1 MTTKTDFT
9 PAEWEALRNAP
20 HIAAVAVAA
29 AGASGL
35 GTFKESF
42 AAMEGVMQAQKSDNA
57 FLRELSSREEA
68 MAGQQF
74 LRSQMSLGMK
84 PQELMDKLSGLA
96 NETLGTAVRALHAKS
111 PADAKAYSDW
121 VGGIAQKV
129 AEAATEGGFFGFG
142 GERVSAA
149 ETAMIDKL
157 KAAMNVA

>member
-1 MTTKTDFT
+1 
-9 PAEWEALRNAP
+9 
-20 HIAAVAVAA
+20 
-29 AGASGL
+29 
-35 GTFKESF
+35 
-42 AAMEGVMQAQKSDNA
+42 
-57 FLRELSSREEA
+57 
-68 MAGQQF
+68 
-74 LRSQMSLGMK
+74 MK
-84 PQELMDKLSGLA
+84 PQDLMDKLSGLA

>member
-42 AAMEGVMQAQKSDNA
+42 AAMEGVMQAQKSDNSL
-57 FLRELSSREEA
+57 LRELSSREEA

-96 NETLGTAVRALHAKS
+96 NETLGTAVRALHGKS

>member
-1 MTTKTDFT
+1 MATKTDFT
-9 PAEWEALRNAP
+9 AAEWDALRNAP
-20 HIAAVAVAA
+20 HLAALAVAA

-42 AAMEGVMQAQKSDNA
+42 AAMEGVMSAQKSDNA
-57 FLRELSSREEA
+57 LLRELSTREEA

-74 LRSQMSLGMK
+74 LRGQVSLGMK
-84 PQELMDKLSGLA
+84 PQELMEKLQTQASDHLR
-96 NETLGTAVRALHAKS
+96 TAVQALHAKS
-111 PADAKAYSDW
+111 PADATAYADW
-121 VGGIAQKV
+121 VAGIAKKV
-129 AEAATEGGFFGFG
+129 SEAATEGGFLGFG